1 MKTKE
6 RIGVFICHC
15 GTNIAGKI
23 DIKNLIQKNSDK
35 ENLFFFDY
43 PYFCSQLGQAF
54 IKEKINQLNLT
65 RIVVAACSPSLH
77 EKTFQKVAQEAGI
90 NPYLISCANIR
101 EQCSWVTLDKE
112 KATEKAEKIIF
123 SHINR
128 VMYQQPLFVKEV
140 EIVPRVL
147 IIGGGIAGI
156 EAALKIANAGK
167 EVYLVEKEPSIG
179 GHMAKLDK
187 TFPTLDCASCI
198 LTPKMAQVRENK
210 NIKLL
215 TYSEVEE
222 VSGFVGNF
230 NVKIRKKARS
240 VNLLKCTGCGSCI
253 EKCPVKVDSEFD
265 MGLSKR
271 KAIYI
276 PFPQAVPNAPVI
288 DRENCLWFTK
298 NKCGVCKKIC
308 PFSAIDYD
316 MEDEITLEK
325 FGAIIVAIGFSL
337 FNPELIYQYG
347 YKRFP
352 NVFTSLEI
360 ERLLSST
367 GPTLGEIILRN
378 GEIPKE
384 VAIIHCVGSRDE
396 NYKSYCSAIC
406 CLYSLKFSY
415 LIKERTKAKI
425 YNFYI
430 DLRLTRKGGED
441 FYNRVLEEGV
451 EFIRGKPAKIEM
463 QKNGKLVI
471 ECEDTLLGKIRKI
484 PVDMVI
490 LSPAICPG
498 KDTLSLAKILGLSLS
513 SDGFFQE
520 RHPKLAPV
528 STMVEGIYIAGCCQG
543 PKDIP
548 ETVAQAGLAA
558 AEVISLIDKKK
569 IEISPIVAEL
579 KEDYCSGCGVCI
591 ELCPYNAL
599 EYDSQKNKAKLTP
612 EKCFGCGVC
621 VSACFGGALSLKN
634 YREEEI
640 LAQIEGIL

>member
-1 MKTKE
+1 MKIKE
-6 RIGVFICHC
+6 RVGVFICHC
-15 GTNIAGKI
+15 GTNIAGKV

-43 PYFCSQLGQAF
+43 PYFCSQPGQAL

-77 EKTFQKVAQEAGI
+77 EKTFHKVAQEAGI
-90 NPYLISCANIR
+90 NPYLVSCANIR
-101 EQCSWVTLDKE
+101 EQCSWVTEDKE
-112 KATEKAEKIIF
+112 EATEKAEKIIF

-128 VMYQQPLFVKEV
+128 VIYQEPLFVKEV
-140 EIVPRVL
+140 EITPRVL
-147 IIGGGIAGI
+147 VIGGGISGI
-156 EAALKIANAGK
+156 EAALKIAHAGK

-198 LTPKMAQVRENK
+198 LTPKMVEVRENK

-230 NVKIRKKARS
+230 EAKIRKKARS
-240 VNLLKCTGCGSCI
+240 VNLLKCTGCGICI
-253 EKCPVKVDSEFD
+253 NKCPIKVDSEFD

-288 DRENCLWFTK
+288 DRKNCLWFTK
-298 NKCGVCKKIC
+298 NKCGLCKKFC

-316 MEDEITLEK
+316 MQDEIIVEK
-325 FGAIIVAIGFSL
+325 FGAIIVATGFSL
-337 FNPELIYQYG
+337 FDPELIYQYG

-360 ERLLSST
+360 ERLLSPT
-367 GPTLGEIILRN
+367 GPTLGEIVLKN

-396 NYKSYCSAIC
+396 NYKPYCSAIC
-406 CLYSLKFSY
+406 CLYSLKLSY
-415 LIKERTKAKI
+415 LIKEKTKANI

-430 DLRLTRKGGED
+430 DLRLTRKGGEE

-451 EFIRGKPAKIEM
+451 EFIRGKPANIKM
-463 QKNGKLVI
+463 QDDKLVV
-471 ECEDTLLGKIRKI
+471 ECEDTLLGKIRRVK
-484 PVDMVI
+484 VDMVI
-490 LSPAICPG
+490 LSPAICPE
-498 KDTLSLAKILGLSLS
+498 KSTPFLSRILGLSLS
-513 SDGFFQE
+513 QDGFFQE
-520 RHPKLAPV
+520 KHPKLAPA

-548 ETVAQAGLAA
+548 ESVAQAGLAA
-558 AEVISLIDKKK
+558 AEAISLIDCKK
-569 IEISPIVAEL
+569 IEISPVVAEIN
-579 KEDYCSGCGVCI
+579 EDYCSGCCI
-591 ELCPYNAL
+591 CVNLCPYNAL
-599 EYDSQKNKAKLTP
+599 EYDSEKNKVKLTQ

-621 VSACFGGALSLKN
+621 VSACFAGALSLKN
-634 YREEEI
+634 YREQEI